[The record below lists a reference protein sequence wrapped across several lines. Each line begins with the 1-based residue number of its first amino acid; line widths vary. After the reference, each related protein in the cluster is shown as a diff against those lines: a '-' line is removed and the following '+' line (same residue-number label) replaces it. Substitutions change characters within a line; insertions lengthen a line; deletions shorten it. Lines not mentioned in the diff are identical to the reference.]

1 MMNALYSGVTGM
13 QTHQVKLDVIGNN
26 VANVNTVG
34 FKSSNVTFSET
45 ISQTMSGASAPNS
58 DGLGGTNPMQVGIG
72 VGIANINTV
81 NTVGS
86 LQLTGSSTDLAI
98 DGEGYFIVKSG
109 DSDEFFFTRA
119 GNFGVDVNGN
129 MVTSD
134 GYYVCG
140 FTDGAYDEDGTYD
153 FNTTADPQPINIFE
167 SGGGSSVNIAPEATS
182 SIELS
187 GSLDST
193 LTAVGTAANDIGTV
207 PSEPDYSTSIYAY
220 DSLGELHDV
229 DIELTKCYVDET
241 DEDNPFT
248 TYYYELQNDDG
259 TSVTGYLKFDG
270 SGQIVT
276 DDEDY
281 PTNLDIT
288 LQSGGGTD
296 NSTFNL
302 DFSNMTMYGEDS
314 SVYMSYMDGYASG
327 EYTDFSIGSDGVIT
341 ASYSNGQTQ
350 SIAMMS
356 LAQFSNPAGL
366 ESLGSNLY
374 AQTTNSGTFTTAY
387 APGTNGTGGLV
398 AGYLEMSNVDLSKE
412 MTDLITTQRGYQA
425 CSRIITTA
433 DEMLQELINLK

>member
-302 DFSNMTMYGEDS
+302 DFSNMTMYGEES